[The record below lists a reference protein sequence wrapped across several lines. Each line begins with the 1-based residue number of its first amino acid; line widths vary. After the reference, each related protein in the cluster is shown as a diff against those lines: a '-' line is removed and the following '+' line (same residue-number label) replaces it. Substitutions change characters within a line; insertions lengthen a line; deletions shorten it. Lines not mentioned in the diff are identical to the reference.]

1 MVLVALPALR
11 DRLLRIDAAALAQP
25 HRRPGRL
32 EPLDAT
38 ESVNYLRH
46 RLRSAGNGMEDVL
59 TEEALGILA
68 AHGKG
73 LPRLLN
79 RAATLA
85 FNLAAQAEADSVD
98 AEAAEAVA
106 RLGLLAEEPAV
117 LPHPTTEEPTKR
129 AKATVHDCRSD
140 APPE

>member
-1 MVLVALPALR
+1 
-11 DRLLRIDAAALAQP
+11 
-25 HRRPGRL
+25 
-32 EPLDAT
+32 
-38 ESVNYLRH
+38 
-46 RLRSAGNGMEDVL
+46 MEDVL

-98 AEAAEAVA
+98 AEVA
-106 RLGLLAEEPAV
+106 RSRRPTRTPRRGAGRIAASDDRGTDETCQGHRAR
-117 LPHPTTEEPTKR
+117 LPKR
-129 AKATVHDCRSD
+129 RS
-140 APPE
+140 A